1 MAKELRETF
10 DRADFPESIRI
21 MDRYFGTQSYSL
33 RSLFK
38 DEQRRIL
45 TEILSSTR
53 TDLENR
59 NRLIAERYTPLMRF
73 LEDLGTPLPPALKTA
88 ADFIL
93 HIDIVNQ
100 FESEQ
105 TDIERLYALLDEAK
119 RRKLHVWDD
128 ELIFAIS
135 RKMERM
141 IALLQENFGDPA
153 LAAHAAQLAGVVR
166 DLPVD
171 PNQWRVRNKYWK
183 MLRDDFAEFRQK
195 SKEDPNA
202 AEFVKHFLAL
212 GEQLS
217 FAPRHLQP

>member
-1 MAKELRETF
+1 
-10 DRADFPESIRI
+10 
-21 MDRYFGTQSYSL
+21 MDRHFGAQSYSL

-45 TEILSSTR
+45 NEILFSTR
-53 TDLENR
+53 QDLENR

-105 TDIERLYALLDEAK
+105 TDIERLNALLEEAK
-119 RRKLHVWDD
+119 RRKVHVWDD
-128 ELIFAIS
+128 ELSFAIT
-135 RKMERM
+135 RKMERL
-141 IALLQENFGDPA
+141 IALLQENFGDA
-153 LAAHAAQLAGVVR
+153 SLAAHMQQLAAIV
-166 DLPVD
+166 LHMPMD

-183 MLRDDFAEFRQK
+183 MLRLDLPDFRKK
-195 SKEDPNA
+195 SQGNPEA
-202 AEFVKHFLAL
+202 AEFVTHFLAL
-212 GEQLS
+212 GTELN
-217 FAPRHLQP
+217 FASRHLQT